1 MSSAGAST
9 EPAAS
14 LDSVE
19 SGTPSEESDALFG
32 PEEGSSDLE
41 ARLWD
46 LVDEVPDPHIP
57 VSLVEMGMIY
67 DVRYDDG
74 DVTVDM
80 TYPCMGCPAYQMIQE
95 DITHCLLSVEE
106 VEDVEI
112 EVVWDPVW
120 SKDRLDEDVRRK
132 LRESGTA
139 I

>member
-1 MSSAGAST
+1 MSTQNVRVTGSGA
-9 EPAAS
+9 
-14 LDSVE
+14 D
-19 SGTPSEESDALFG
+19 PSQDVSE
-32 PEEGSSDLE
+32 LE
-41 ARLWD
+41 RR
-46 LVDEVPDPHIP
+46 LVDRIDADVMDPHIP

-95 DITHCLLSVEE
+95 DVTHCLLSVEE

-120 SKDRLDEDVRRK
+120 SKDRLDEDVQRK

>member
-1 MSSAGAST
+1 MSTQNVRVTGSGA
-9 EPAAS
+9 
-14 LDSVE
+14 D
-19 SGTPSEESDALFG
+19 PSQDVSE
-32 PEEGSSDLE
+32 LE
-41 ARLWD
+41 RR
-46 LVDEVPDPHIP
+46 LVDRIDADVMDPHIP

-120 SKDRLDEDVRRK
+120 SKDRLDEDVQRK

>member
-1 MSSAGAST
+1 MSTQNVRVTGSGAD
-9 EPAAS
+9 P
-14 LDSVE
+14 DGDV
-19 SGTPSEESDALFG
+19 SE
-32 PEEGSSDLE
+32 LE
-41 ARLWD
+41 RR
-46 LVDEVPDPHIP
+46 LVDRIDAEVMDPHIP

-80 TYPCMGCPAYQMIQE
+80 TYPCMGCPAYQMLQ
-95 DITHCLLSVEE
+95 DDVRDSLLAFEE
-106 VEDVEI
+106 VDDVSI

-120 SKDRLDEDVRRK
+120 SKERLDEDVQRK